1 MQSVAHRETSA
12 TDDASLRVVSY
23 RWIHL
28 QLPLALALWMGAA
41 GAQSAET
48 AEAPGSAEAPRG
60 HIADRMRD
68 SVDTAVQSTVHRID
82 SFFVDS
88 EHSTFED
95 RKTRVRL
102 RLNTDYL
109 ENHGWDVS
117 PNLKLHLVLPGLN
130 ERLRLVINDDQ
141 SPDGDQAAQNDDDND
156 VALRWIGKQSNA
168 LGYSF
173 DLGLRIKSGTP
184 DPFARVNLG
193 TQYDMGPQW
202 AGQTTNRIYYYA
214 KTGWRNDL
222 RQYFNRGLT
231 DDLLLRFR
239 TRLQYF
245 HENDYNP
252 FFEQKV
258 SLFHSLSDTRKLA
271 YEVLYRRE
279 AEEDSPFDEDEI
291 LGSPGKSYVHYL
303 ARVRYRQQLWRPWF
317 YVEAWPTI
325 AWPEER
331 NYDTTLG
338 IRFRLEVNFG
348 GTGDQRLDE

>member
-1 MQSVAHRETSA
+1 MLNRCV
-12 TDDASLRVVSY
+12 
-23 RWIHL
+23 HL
-28 QLPLALALWMGAA
+28 QLRLALALSMGAA
-41 GAQSAET
+41 AVHGAEDVT
-48 AEAPGSAEAPRG
+48 DEAEAPGQ
-60 HIADRMRD
+60 HIADRMREG
-68 SVDTAVQSTVHRID
+68 VDNAVQAAVHRVD

-88 EHSTFED
+88 EHSTFDD
-95 RKTRVRL
+95 RSTRLRL

-109 ENHGWDVS
+109 QDHGWDVS
-117 PNLKLHLVLPGLN
+117 PKLKLHLVLPGLN
-130 ERLRLVINDDQ
+130 ERLRLVINDDL
-141 SPDGDQAAQNDDDND
+141 SPDGDQAAQADDDND
-156 VALRWIGKQSNA
+156 VALRWIGKQTTA

-184 DPFARVNLG
+184 DPFLRFNLG
-193 TQYDMGPQW
+193 TEYDMGPKW
-202 AGQTTNRIYYYA
+202 VGQTTNRLYHYA

-231 DDLLLRFR
+231 DDLLLRAR

-245 HENDYNP
+245 EENDYNP
-252 FFEQKV
+252 FFEQKF
-258 SLFHSLSDTRKLA
+258 SLFHSLSDKRKLA
-271 YEVLYRRE
+271 YEVLYRH
-279 AEEDSPFDEDEI
+279 AAAEDSPFDDDEI

-303 ARVRYRQQLWRPWF
+303 TRVRYRQQLWRPWF

-331 NYDTTLG
+331 DYETTLG